1 MPRSKAYDPE
11 EALEAAM
18 RAFWKRGYASTSL
31 TDLTSAMGINKFSLY
46 SAFGDKRAVFLA
58 ALDRYSKTIV
68 TELLSLL
75 DTEESALDAIR
86 TYFETLIEGATSIG
100 DVTGCLMTNSGS
112 EMGPDDAEVRRKVQK
127 HQARIKLAFK
137 KALILS
143 KDNGELSRNA
153 DPDILSTNLM
163 MCTQSIAMI
172 ARTKPKLSDFKGY
185 VDWLVASLSRE

>member
-75 DTEESALDAIR
+75 DTKESALDAIR

-172 ARTKPKLSDFKGY
+172 ARTKPKLWDFKGY